1 MDVMDLT
8 NSKDSPPPA
17 AGKVQAI
24 LVQNISST
32 NSSLMRSSLLPTFLI
47 VHIVFHCAFQAL
59 VHHTWTRETL
69 HSISDNTEYKVP
81 NLVNVH
87 VRASELKRILSNEDS
102 TDSWL
107 SCSSFDAVVALLKVI
122 MAGPLVWCP

>member
-1 MDVMDLT
+1 MDLT

-24 LVQNISST
+24 LVQNFAST
-32 NSSLMRSSLLPTFLI
+32 NSCLRGSTLLPTFLF

-59 VHHTWTRETL
+59 EHHTWTRETL